1 MEGWL
6 TDCNTDTNWSKYTHV
21 IPMPIHNT
29 AWAMER
35 SVLSGREVS
44 DHHRIMP
51 PGQSAKLIHWPA
63 CLAQSALRIVKGGS
77 KASHCCNVVKIAFQQ
92 SKALSALRARFS
104 PFNSGFAQ
112 KARKTP
118 RVSGG
123 AVQKVYTLS
132 AAQEER
138 GKSAAV
144 FHRSVL
150 SHKLYNAII
159 VTQKTICV

>member
-63 CLAQSALRIVKGGS
+63 CLAQSALRIVTGGP
-77 KASHCCNVVKIAFQQ
+77 
-92 SKALSALRARFS
+92 ALRAPPHPALIS
-104 PFNSGFAQ
+104 PFDILDGINSYGVA
-112 KARKTP
+112 
-118 RVSGG
+118 
-123 AVQKVYTLS
+123 L
-132 AAQEER
+132 
-138 GKSAAV
+138 
-144 FHRSVL
+144 
-150 SHKLYNAII
+150 
-159 VTQKTICV
+159 